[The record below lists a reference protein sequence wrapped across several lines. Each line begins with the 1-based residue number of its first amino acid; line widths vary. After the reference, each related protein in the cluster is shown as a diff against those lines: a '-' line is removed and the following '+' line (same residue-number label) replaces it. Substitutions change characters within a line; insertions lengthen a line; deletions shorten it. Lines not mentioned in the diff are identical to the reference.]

1 MYEPVEIAILFQ
13 HFRIQD
19 FLDIL
24 LITFMIYGLLVW
36 FKDAASRFVLV
47 GIGILG
53 IIYYLARSFQLYL
66 SAAVLQ
72 GFFAI
77 ILLALVIIFQ
87 EELRRFFER
96 IATWGRFRKS
106 GRVSKLHEEV
116 EIIVQTVANL
126 ARQHMGALIVI
137 QGQDP
142 LDRHLSGG
150 YPLDG
155 ILSQPLLESIFDSH
169 SIGHDGAVVIDRG
182 RLVRFGCHLPLST
195 NVERIGN
202 LGLRHTAALGLSER
216 TDTTCIVISEER
228 GTVSVAFGGRI
239 NVLKGPTE
247 LGVIL
252 EGLYGKK
259 MPKGKADIILGWFKR
274 NPLEKAAAIL
284 LASLLW
290 FAFGYQKDLVRRDF
304 TLPIEYRNL
313 SPQWIIE
320 GTKITEAK
328 VTLSGPE
335 QAFNLLN
342 PSGLRLSVDLSGV
355 REGRQEF
362 ELSNDMIRTPANV
375 SVVSVTPSRIIVSAS
390 KLRPMM
396 LPIDVRPEGAPP
408 PGVVLQ
414 RFEVKPTHVSALV
427 PKRFAGTDLQI
438 PTEPIDLRKVTSTT
452 TVTAKLITP
461 PEITFEGGKPLSV
474 EVTIRVKPKTAPAR
488 GAASEGSAE

>member
-1 MYEPVEIAILFQ
+1 MDFTTLLQ

-19 FLDIL
+19 FFDIL

-36 FKDAASRFVLV
+36 FRDAASRFVLV

-53 IIYYLARSFQLYL
+53 IIYYLARAFQLYL

-106 GRVSKLHEEV
+106 DHVSTLHAEV
-116 EIIVQTVANL
+116 EIIVQAVANL

-137 QGQDP
+137 QGEDP
-142 LDRHLSGG
+142 LDRHLAGG

-155 ILSQPLLESIFDSH
+155 VLSQPLLESIFDPH
-169 SIGHDGAVVIDRG
+169 SIGHDGAVVIHHG
-182 RLVRFGCHLPLST
+182 RLVSFGCHLPLST

-216 TDTTCIVISEER
+216 TDATCIVVSEER
-228 GTVSVAFGGRI
+228 GSISVAFGGRI
-239 NVLKGPTE
+239 DLLKSPTE
-247 LGVIL
+247 LSMIL
-252 EGLYGKK
+252 ERLYGKK
-259 MPKGKADIILGWFKR
+259 MPKGPSGHILGWFRR
-274 NPLEKAAAIL
+274 NPLEKATAIL

-290 FAFGYQKDLVRRDF
+290 VAFGYQKDLVRRDV

-313 SPQWIIE
+313 SPQWVIE

-342 PSGLRLSVDLSGV
+342 PASLRLSVDLSGV
-355 REGRQEF
+355 REGRQEI
-362 ELSNDMIRTPANV
+362 ELTNDMIKTPANV
-375 SVVSVTPSRIIVSAS
+375 SVVSVTPSRIVVNAS
-390 KLRPMM
+390 RLRSMV
-396 LPIDVRPEGAPP
+396 LPVDVRTEGALPA
-408 PGVVLQ
+408 GIALQ
-414 RFEVKPTHVSALV
+414 RIDVKPTHVTVLV

-438 PTEPIDLRKVTSTT
+438 PTEPIDLRKVTTSTT
-452 TVTAKLITP
+452 LSAKLITP
-461 PEITFEGGKPLSV
+461 PDVSFEGGKPLSV
-474 EVTIRVKPKTAPAR
+474 EVTLRLRSKTAPTK
-488 GAASEGSAE
+488 SAGE

>member
-1 MYEPVEIAILFQ
+1 MDFTTLLH

-19 FLDIL
+19 FFDIL

-36 FKDAASRFVLV
+36 FRDAASRFVLV

-53 IIYYLARSFQLYL
+53 IIYYLARAFQLYL

-106 GRVSKLHEEV
+106 DRVSTLHAEV

-137 QGQDP
+137 PGEDP
-142 LDRHLSGG
+142 LDRHLAGG

-155 ILSQPLLESIFDSH
+155 VLSQPLLESIFDPH
-169 SIGHDGAVVIDRG
+169 SIGHDGAVVIHRG

-216 TDTTCIVISEER
+216 TDATCIVVSEER
-228 GTVSVAFGGRI
+228 GTISVAFGGRI
-239 NVLKGPTE
+239 DVLKSPTE
-247 LGVIL
+247 LSMIL
-252 EGLYGKK
+252 ERLYGKK
-259 MPKGKADIILGWFKR
+259 MPKDAKGHILGWFRR
-274 NPLEKAAAIL
+274 NPLEKATAIL

-290 FAFGYQKDLVRRDF
+290 VAFGYQKDLVRRDVS
-304 TLPIEYRNL
+304 LPIEYRNL
-313 SPQWIIE
+313 SPQWVIE

-328 VTLSGPE
+328 VTLSAPE

-342 PSGLRLSVDLSGV
+342 PTSLKLSVDLSGV
-355 REGRQEF
+355 REGRQEI
-362 ELSNDMIRTPANV
+362 ELTNDMIKAPANV
-375 SVVSVTPSRIIVSAS
+375 SVVSVTPSRIVVNAS
-390 KLRPMM
+390 RLRSMVVPV
-396 LPIDVRPEGAPP
+396 DVRTEGAPP
-408 PGVVLQ
+408 AGIAMQ
-414 RFEVKPTHVSALV
+414 RIEVKPTHVTVLV

-438 PTEPIDLRKVTSTT
+438 PTEPIDLRKVTASTT
-452 TVTAKLITP
+452 LSAKLITP
-461 PEITFEGGKPLSV
+461 PDVSFEGGKPLLV
-474 EVTIRVKPKTAPAR
+474 EVTLRVRSRTAP
-488 GAASEGSAE
+488 GKAASAGPPE